1 MQTTQTH
8 TDRTR
13 NGQENMDPMDLKQA
27 RGFYTIATTV
37 FAPIYPIIAGQ
48 ILDYTGMRAGTA
60 LDIGAGPALLSVA
73 LARQSDLKVIA
84 LDRSPAMLMVAAE
97 HIRAEGLVRR
107 ILPAYGDVHEI
118 PCEDSTVHLITSRGS
133 WFFWDDL
140 CTAFREIHRV
150 LATGGYAYIGGG
162 FGTAVLKEEI
172 NSAMRAKNPE
182 WDTQVR
188 SRFQR
193 NNPVRIRQD
202 LESAG
207 IRSYQLIED
216 DSGFWAVFRKEE

>member
-8 TDRTR
+8 TDSTQR
-13 NGQENMDPMDLKQA
+13 GQESMNPMDIQQA

-48 ILDYTGMRAGTA
+48 ILDHTGVRAGTA

-73 LARQSDLKVIA
+73 LARQSDMRMIA
-84 LDRSPAMLMVAAE
+84 LDTSPAMLMVAAE

-118 PCEDSTVHLITSRGS
+118 PLEDSTVHLITSRGS

-140 CTAFREIHRV
+140 CTAFREMNRV
-150 LATGGYAYIGGG
+150 LVPGGYAYIGGG
-162 FGTAVLKEEI
+162 FGTATLKEEI
-172 NSAMRAKNPE
+172 NAAMRAKNPE
-182 WDTQVR
+182 WDSQVR

-193 NNPVRIRQD
+193 NNPVRIKED
-202 LESAG
+202 LQCAG
-207 IRSYQLIED
+207 ISSYQLIED